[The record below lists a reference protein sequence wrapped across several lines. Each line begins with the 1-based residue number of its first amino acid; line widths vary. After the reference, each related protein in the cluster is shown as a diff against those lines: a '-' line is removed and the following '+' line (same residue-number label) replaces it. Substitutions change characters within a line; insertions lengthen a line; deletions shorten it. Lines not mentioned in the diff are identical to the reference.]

1 MTVNHLMSKK
11 VTALTPALPA
21 THWQTVAT
29 FDWRDPAKV
38 YAQVDTSLSSAQV
51 LALAKTLKVAKKVSV
66 MGYTNASTNLAAG
79 VCAGGWAVRFLR
91 IGTTDDTGLQSQTVA
106 VPPSQAGGQAPAHFA
121 TPHWLGTNPGGFHLQ
136 VRHLPGFFDSF
147 KIATRYIKVEWH
159 T

>member
-79 VCAGGWAVRFLR
+79 VCAGGWAPIRAGSTCKS
-91 IGTTDDTGLQSQTVA
+91 GTCPDSSTHSRS
-106 VPPSQAGGQAPAHFA
+106 PPA
-121 TPHWLGTNPGGFHLQ
+121 TSRSSGTRNNRRP
-136 VRHLPGFFDSF
+136 P
-147 KIATRYIKVEWH
+147 
-159 T
+159 